1 MKKKIISTVLAAT
14 ITFGV
19 GHRVFSAP
27 LTDDQKQQM
36 EQSQDKYSDINSKI
50 RELEDKID
58 NLSAKIE
65 PLFFQVDKN
74 KEEISKTEESIS
86 NVKVQIEESKKKIE
100 KQQEVLGKR
109 IRATYKSGGQA
120 NYLTA
125 LLDSNGVSDF
135 LLKIQAVSK
144 VMGMDKQVI
153 DELTSEKVKLD
164 NQVKELE
171 DKTKKLNELNSE
183 TKSKIDEL
191 NKMKTE
197 QEGAIKDMKDEQEK
211 VVGEL
216 APLERQLME
225 PWTSKINS
233 NSSVN
238 DLNQAVTALRG
249 LRNQI
254 KTPEV
259 DKEAVEAIEKAKE
272 LIETKKSEEAAS
284 SAANRGGDV
293 NTTSNN
299 SGSSSSSSN
308 GSSQSSNGGNKVNS
322 NEGNKVTPPSQG
334 AASSVVSYA
343 YQFIGR
349 PYVFG
354 ATGPDSFDCSGFTS
368 YVYRHAVGREIT
380 RTTYSQ
386 INQGR
391 AVSRDQLQPGDLVFT
406 NGVGH
411 VGIYVGGGQMIHAA
425 RPGVGVIVGPIY
437 NFSSARRIL

>member
-14 ITFGV
+14 MTFGV
-19 GHRVFSAP
+19 GHSVFATP

-36 EQSQDKYSDINSKI
+36 EQSQDKYADINSKI

-58 NLSAKIE
+58 GLSAKIE
-65 PLFFQVDKN
+65 PLFFQVEKN

-86 NVKVQIEESKKKIE
+86 TVKVQIEESKKKIE
-100 KQQEVLGKR
+100 KQQEVLGQR

-125 LLDSNGVSDF
+125 LLDSNGIGDF
-135 LLKIQAVSK
+135 LSRVQAISK

-153 DELTSEKVKLD
+153 DELTSEKEKLD
-164 NQVKELE
+164 SQVKELE
-171 DKTKKLNELNSE
+171 DKTAELNKLNSE
-183 TKSKIDEL
+183 TQSKIDEL
-191 NKMKTE
+191 NKMKSE
-197 QEGAIKDMKDEQEK
+197 QEGAIKDMKAEQEK

-216 APLERQLME
+216 APLERQLIE

-259 DKEAVEAIEKAKE
+259 DAEAVQAIEKAKD
-272 LIETKKSEEAAS
+272 LIETKKAEEAVS
-284 SAANRGGDV
+284 SAPNRGGDV
-293 NTTSNN
+293 NSG
-299 SGSSSSSSN
+299 GSSSSNS
-308 GSSQSSNGGNKVNS
+308 GSTVA
-322 NEGNKVTPPSQG
+322 PPSEG
-334 AASSVVSYA
+334 AASAVVSYA

-368 YVYRHAVGREIT
+368 YVYRNAVGREIT
-380 RTTYSQ
+380 RTTYTQ

-391 AVSRDQLQPGDLVFT
+391 PVSRDQLQPGDLVFT

>member
-14 ITFGV
+14 MTFGV
-19 GHRVFSAP
+19 GHSVFATP

-36 EQSQDKYSDINSKI
+36 EQSQDKYADINSKI

-58 NLSAKIE
+58 GLSAKIE
-65 PLFFQVDKN
+65 PLFFQVEKN
-74 KEEISKTEESIS
+74 KEEIAKTEESIS
-86 NVKVQIEESKKKIE
+86 TVKGQIEESKKKIE
-100 KQQEVLGKR
+100 KQQEVLGQR

-120 NYLTA
+120 SYLTA
-125 LLDSNGVSDF
+125 LLDSNGIGDF
-135 LLKIQAVSK
+135 LSKVQAISK

-153 DELTSEKVKLD
+153 DELTSEKEKLD
-164 NQVKELE
+164 SQVKELE
-171 DKTKKLNELNSE
+171 DKTAELNKLNSE
-183 TKSKIDEL
+183 TQSKIDEL
-191 NKMKTE
+191 NKMKSE
-197 QEGAIKDMKDEQEK
+197 QEVAIKDMKSEQEK

-216 APLERQLME
+216 APLERQLIE

-259 DKEAVEAIEKAKE
+259 DAEAVQAIEKAKD
-272 LIETKKSEEAAS
+272 LIETKKAEEAVS
-284 SAANRGGDV
+284 SAPNRGGDV
-293 NTTSNN
+293 NSG
-299 SGSSSSSSN
+299 GSSSSTSN
-308 GSSQSSNGGNKVNS
+308 GSSSSNSGSTVA
-322 NEGNKVTPPSQG
+322 PPSEG
-334 AASSVVSYA
+334 AASAVVSYA

-368 YVYRHAVGREIT
+368 YVYRNAVGREIT

-391 AVSRDQLQPGDLVFT
+391 PVSRDQLQPGDLVFT

>member
-14 ITFGV
+14 MTFGV
-19 GHRVFSAP
+19 GHSVFATP

-36 EQSQDKYSDINSKI
+36 EQSQDKYADINSKI

-58 NLSAKIE
+58 GLSAKIE
-65 PLFFQVDKN
+65 PLFFQVEKN
-74 KEEISKTEESIS
+74 KEEIAKTEESIS
-86 NVKVQIEESKKKIE
+86 TVKGQIEESKKKIE
-100 KQQEVLGKR
+100 KQQEVLGQR

-120 NYLTA
+120 SYLTA
-125 LLDSNGVSDF
+125 LLDSNGIGDF
-135 LLKIQAVSK
+135 LSKVQAISK

-153 DELTSEKVKLD
+153 DELTSEKEKLD
-164 NQVKELE
+164 SQVKELE
-171 DKTKKLNELNSE
+171 DKTAELNKLNSE
-183 TKSKIDEL
+183 TQSKIDEL
-191 NKMKTE
+191 NKMKSE
-197 QEGAIKDMKDEQEK
+197 QEVAIKDMKSEQEK

-216 APLERQLME
+216 APLERQLIE

-233 NSSVN
+233 NSSIN

-259 DKEAVEAIEKAKE
+259 DAEAVQAIEKAKD
-272 LIETKKSEEAAS
+272 LIETKKAEEAVS
-284 SAANRGGDV
+284 SAPNRGGDV
-293 NTTSNN
+293 NTGGSSSN
-299 SGSSSSSSN
+299 SGSSSSS
-308 GSSQSSNGGNKVNS
+308 NGGSTVA
-322 NEGNKVTPPSQG
+322 PPSSG
-334 AASSVVSYA
+334 AASAVVSYA

-368 YVYRHAVGREIT
+368 YVYRNAVGREIT

-391 AVSRDQLQPGDLVFT
+391 PVSRDQLQPGDLVFT

>member
-14 ITFGV
+14 MTFGV
-19 GHRVFSAP
+19 GHSVFATP

-36 EQSQDKYSDINSKI
+36 EQSQDKYADINSKI

-58 NLSAKIE
+58 GLSAKIE
-65 PLFFQVDKN
+65 PLFFQVEKN

-86 NVKVQIEESKKKIE
+86 TVKVQIEESKKKIE
-100 KQQEVLGKR
+100 RQQEVLGQR

-125 LLDSNGVSDF
+125 LLDSNGIGDF
-135 LLKIQAVSK
+135 LSRVQAISK

-153 DELTSEKVKLD
+153 DELTSEKEKLD
-164 NQVKELE
+164 SQVKELE
-171 DKTKKLNELNSE
+171 DKTAELNKLNSE
-183 TKSKIDEL
+183 TQSKIDEL
-191 NKMKTE
+191 NKMKAE
-197 QEGAIKDMKDEQEK
+197 QEGAIKDMKAEQEK

-216 APLERQLME
+216 APLERQLIE

-259 DKEAVEAIEKAKE
+259 DAEAVQAIEKAKD
-272 LIETKKSEEAAS
+272 LIETKKAEEAVS
-284 SAANRGGDV
+284 SAPNRGGDV
-293 NTTSNN
+293 NSG
-299 SGSSSSSSN
+299 GSSSSTSN
-308 GSSQSSNGGNKVNS
+308 GSSSSNSGSTVA
-322 NEGNKVTPPSQG
+322 PPSEG
-334 AASSVVSYA
+334 AASAVVSYA

-368 YVYRHAVGREIT
+368 YVYRNAVGREIT
-380 RTTYSQ
+380 RTTYTQ

-391 AVSRDQLQPGDLVFT
+391 PVSRDQLQPGDLVFT

-411 VGIYVGGGQMIHAA
+411 VGIYVGGGNMIHAA

>member
-14 ITFGV
+14 MTFGV
-19 GHRVFSAP
+19 GHSVFATP

-36 EQSQDKYSDINSKI
+36 EQSQDKYADINSKI

-58 NLSAKIE
+58 GLSAKIE
-65 PLFFQVDKN
+65 PLFFQVEKN

-86 NVKVQIEESKKKIE
+86 TVKVQIEESKKKIE
-100 KQQEVLGKR
+100 KQQEVLGQR

-125 LLDSNGVSDF
+125 LLDSNGIGDF
-135 LLKIQAVSK
+135 LSRVQAISK

-153 DELTSEKVKLD
+153 DELTSEKEKLD
-164 NQVKELE
+164 SQVKELE
-171 DKTKKLNELNSE
+171 DKTAELNKLNSE
-183 TKSKIDEL
+183 TQSKIDEL
-191 NKMKTE
+191 NKMKAE
-197 QEGAIKDMKDEQEK
+197 QEGAIKDMKAEQEK

-216 APLERQLME
+216 APLERQLIE

-259 DKEAVEAIEKAKE
+259 DAEAVQAIEKAKD
-272 LIETKKSEEAAS
+272 LIETKKAEEAVS
-284 SAANRGGDV
+284 SAPNRGGDV
-293 NTTSNN
+293 NTG
-299 SGSSSSSSN
+299 GSSSSASN
-308 GSSQSSNGGNKVNS
+308 GSSSSNSGGSTVA
-322 NEGNKVTPPSQG
+322 PPSEG
-334 AASSVVSYA
+334 AASAVVSYA

-368 YVYRHAVGREIT
+368 YVYRNAVGREIT

-391 AVSRDQLQPGDLVFT
+391 PVSRDQLQPGDLVFT
-406 NGVGH
+406 NGVEH

-437 NFSSARRIL
+437 NYSSARRIL

>member
-14 ITFGV
+14 MTFGV
-19 GHRVFSAP
+19 GHSVFATP

-36 EQSQDKYSDINSKI
+36 EQSQDKYADINSKI

-58 NLSAKIE
+58 GLSAKIE
-65 PLFFQVDKN
+65 PLFFQVEKN
-74 KEEISKTEESIS
+74 KEEIAKTEESIS
-86 NVKVQIEESKKKIE
+86 TVKGQIEESKKKIE
-100 KQQEVLGKR
+100 KQQEVLGQR

-120 NYLTA
+120 SYLTA
-125 LLDSNGVSDF
+125 LLDSNGIGDF
-135 LLKIQAVSK
+135 LSKAQAISK

-153 DELTSEKVKLD
+153 DELTSEKEKLD
-164 NQVKELE
+164 SQVKELE
-171 DKTKKLNELNSE
+171 DKTAELNKLNSE
-183 TKSKIDEL
+183 TQSKIDEL
-191 NKMKTE
+191 NKMKSE
-197 QEGAIKDMKDEQEK
+197 QEVAIKDMKSEQEK

-216 APLERQLME
+216 APLERQLIE
-225 PWTSKINS
+225 TWTSKINS
-233 NSSVN
+233 NSSIN

-259 DKEAVEAIEKAKE
+259 DAEAVQAIEKAKD
-272 LIETKKSEEAAS
+272 LIETKKAEEAVS
-284 SAANRGGDV
+284 SAPNRGGDV
-293 NTTSNN
+293 NTGGSSSN
-299 SGSSSSSSN
+299 SGSSSSS
-308 GSSQSSNGGNKVNS
+308 NGGSTVA
-322 NEGNKVTPPSQG
+322 PPSSG
-334 AASSVVSYA
+334 AASAVVSYA

-368 YVYRHAVGREIT
+368 YVYRNAVGREIT

-391 AVSRDQLQPGDLVFT
+391 PVSRDQLQPGDLVFT

>member
-14 ITFGV
+14 MTFGV
-19 GHRVFSAP
+19 GHSVFATP

-36 EQSQDKYSDINSKI
+36 EHNQDKYADINSKI
-50 RELEDKID
+50 RKLEDKID
-58 NLSAKIE
+58 GLSAKIE
-65 PLFFQVDKN
+65 PLFFQVEKN

-86 NVKVQIEESKKKIE
+86 TVKVQIEESKKKIE
-100 KQQEVLGKR
+100 KQQEVLGQR

-125 LLDSNGVSDF
+125 LLDSNGIGDF
-135 LLKIQAVSK
+135 LSRVQAISK

-153 DELTSEKVKLD
+153 DELTSEKEKLD
-164 NQVKELE
+164 SEVKELQ
-171 DKTKKLNELNSE
+171 DKTTELNKLNSE
-183 TKSKIDEL
+183 TQSKIDEL
-191 NKMKTE
+191 NKMKAE
-197 QEGAIKDMKDEQEK
+197 QEGVIKDMKAEQEK

-233 NSSVN
+233 NSSLN

-259 DKEAVEAIEKAKE
+259 DAEAVQAIEKAKD
-272 LIETKKSEEAAS
+272 LIETKKAEEAVS
-284 SAANRGGDV
+284 SAPNRGGDV
-293 NTTSNN
+293 NTG
-299 SGSSSSSSN
+299 GSSSSASN
-308 GSSQSSNGGNKVNS
+308 GSSSSNSGSTVA
-322 NEGNKVTPPSQG
+322 PPSEG
-334 AASSVVSYA
+334 AASAVVSYA

-354 ATGPDSFDCSGFTS
+354 ATGPDTFDCSGFTS
-368 YVYRHAVGREIT
+368 YVYRNAVGREIT
-380 RTTYSQ
+380 RTTYTQ

-391 AVSRDQLQPGDLVFT
+391 PVSRDQLQPGDLVFT

>member
-14 ITFGV
+14 MTFGV
-19 GHRVFSAP
+19 GHSVFATP

-36 EQSQDKYSDINSKI
+36 EQSQDKYADINSKI

-58 NLSAKIE
+58 GLSAKIE
-65 PLFFQVDKN
+65 PLFFQVEKN

-86 NVKVQIEESKKKIE
+86 TVKVQIEESKKKIE
-100 KQQEVLGKR
+100 KQQEVLGQR

-125 LLDSNGVSDF
+125 LLDSNGIGDF
-135 LLKIQAVSK
+135 LSRVQAISK

-153 DELTSEKVKLD
+153 DELTSEKEKLD
-164 NQVKELE
+164 SQVKELE
-171 DKTKKLNELNSE
+171 DKTAELNKLNSE
-183 TKSKIDEL
+183 TQSKIDEL
-191 NKMKTE
+191 NKMKAE
-197 QEGAIKDMKDEQEK
+197 QEGVIKDMKAEQEK

-216 APLERQLME
+216 APLEKQLIE

-233 NSSVN
+233 NSSLN
-238 DLNQAVTALRG
+238 DLNQAMTALRG

-259 DKEAVEAIEKAKE
+259 DAEAVQAIEKAKD
-272 LIETKKSEEAAS
+272 LIETKKAEEAVS
-284 SAANRGGDV
+284 SAPNRGGDV
-293 NTTSNN
+293 NTG
-299 SGSSSSSSN
+299 GSSSSASN
-308 GSSQSSNGGNKVNS
+308 GSSSSNSGSTVA
-322 NEGNKVTPPSQG
+322 PPSEG
-334 AASSVVSYA
+334 AASAVVSYA

-354 ATGPDSFDCSGFTS
+354 ATGPDTFDCSGFTS
-368 YVYRHAVGREIT
+368 YVYRNAVGREIT
-380 RTTYSQ
+380 RTTYTQ

-391 AVSRDQLQPGDLVFT
+391 PVSRDQLQPGDLVFT
-406 NGVGH
+406 NGVEH

>member
-14 ITFGV
+14 MTFGV
-19 GHRVFSAP
+19 GHSVFATP

-36 EQSQDKYSDINSKI
+36 EQSQDKYADINSKI

-58 NLSAKIE
+58 GLSAKIE
-65 PLFFQVDKN
+65 PLFFQIEKN
-74 KEEISKTEESIS
+74 KEEIAKTEESIS
-86 NVKVQIEESKKKIE
+86 TVKVQIEESKKKIE
-100 KQQEVLGKR
+100 KQQEVLGQR

-125 LLDSNGVSDF
+125 LLDSNGIGDF
-135 LLKIQAVSK
+135 LSRVQAISK

-153 DELTSEKVKLD
+153 DELTSEKENLD
-164 NQVKELE
+164 SQVKELE
-171 DKTKKLNELNSE
+171 DKTAELNKLNSE
-183 TKSKIDEL
+183 TQSKIDEL
-191 NKMKTE
+191 NKMKAE
-197 QEGAIKDMKDEQEK
+197 QEGVIKDMKAEQEK

-233 NSSVN
+233 NSSIN

-259 DKEAVEAIEKAKE
+259 DAEAVQAIEKAKD
-272 LIETKKSEEAAS
+272 LIETKKAEEAVS
-284 SAANRGGDV
+284 SAPNRGGDV
-293 NTTSNN
+293 NTG
-299 SGSSSSSSN
+299 GSSSSASN
-308 GSSQSSNGGNKVNS
+308 GSSSNSGGSTVA
-322 NEGNKVTPPSQG
+322 PPSEG
-334 AASSVVSYA
+334 AASAVVSYA

-368 YVYRHAVGREIT
+368 YVYRNAVGREIT

-391 AVSRDQLQPGDLVFT
+391 PVSRDQLQPGDLVFT
-406 NGVGH
+406 NGVEH

-437 NFSSARRIL
+437 NYSSARRIL

>member
-14 ITFGV
+14 MTFGV
-19 GHRVFSAP
+19 GHSVFATP

-36 EQSQDKYSDINSKI
+36 EHNQDKYADINSKI

-58 NLSAKIE
+58 WLSSKIE
-65 PLFFQVDKN
+65 PLFFQVEKN

-86 NVKVQIEESKKKIE
+86 TVKVQIEESKKKIE
-100 KQQEVLGKR
+100 KQQEVLGQR

-125 LLDSNGVSDF
+125 LLDSNGIGDF
-135 LLKIQAVSK
+135 LSRVQAISK

-153 DELTSEKVKLD
+153 DELTSEKEKLD
-164 NQVKELE
+164 SEVKELQ
-171 DKTKKLNELNSE
+171 DKTTELNKLNSE
-183 TKSKIDEL
+183 TQSKIDEL
-191 NKMKTE
+191 NKMKAE
-197 QEGAIKDMKDEQEK
+197 QEGVIKDMKAEQEK

-233 NSSVN
+233 NSSLN

-259 DKEAVEAIEKAKE
+259 DAEAVQAIEKAKD
-272 LIETKKSEEAAS
+272 LIETKKAEEAVS
-284 SAANRGGDV
+284 SAPNRGGDV
-293 NTTSNN
+293 NTG
-299 SGSSSSSSN
+299 GSSSSASN
-308 GSSQSSNGGNKVNS
+308 GSSSSNSGSTVA
-322 NEGNKVTPPSQG
+322 PPSEG
-334 AASSVVSYA
+334 AASAVVSYA

-354 ATGPDSFDCSGFTS
+354 ATGPDTFDCSGFTS
-368 YVYRHAVGREIT
+368 YVYRNAVGREIT
-380 RTTYSQ
+380 RTTYTQ

-391 AVSRDQLQPGDLVFT
+391 PVSRDQLQPGDLVFT

>member
-14 ITFGV
+14 MTFGV
-19 GHRVFSAP
+19 GHSVFATP

-36 EQSQDKYSDINSKI
+36 EHNQDKYADINSKI

-58 NLSAKIE
+58 GLSAKIE
-65 PLFFQVDKN
+65 PLFFQVEKN

-86 NVKVQIEESKKKIE
+86 TVKVQIEESKKKIE
-100 KQQEVLGKR
+100 KQQEVLGQR

-125 LLDSNGVSDF
+125 LLDSNGIGDF
-135 LLKIQAVSK
+135 LSRVQAISK

-153 DELTSEKVKLD
+153 DELTSEKEKLD
-164 NQVKELE
+164 SEVKELQ
-171 DKTKKLNELNSE
+171 DKTTELNKLNSE
-183 TKSKIDEL
+183 TQSKIDEL
-191 NKMKTE
+191 NKMKAE
-197 QEGAIKDMKDEQEK
+197 QEGVIKDMKAEQEK

-233 NSSVN
+233 NSSLN

-259 DKEAVEAIEKAKE
+259 DSEAVQAIEKAKD
-272 LIETKKSEEAAS
+272 LIETKKAEEAVS
-284 SAANRGGDV
+284 SAPNRGGDV
-293 NTTSNN
+293 NSG
-299 SGSSSSSSN
+299 GSSSSTSN
-308 GSSQSSNGGNKVNS
+308 GSSSSNSGSTVA
-322 NEGNKVTPPSQG
+322 PPSEG
-334 AASSVVSYA
+334 AASAVVSYA

-368 YVYRHAVGREIT
+368 YVYRNAVGREIT
-380 RTTYSQ
+380 RTTYTQ

-391 AVSRDQLQPGDLVFT
+391 PVSRDQLQPGDLVFT
-406 NGVGH
+406 NGVEH

>member
-14 ITFGV
+14 MTFGV
-19 GHRVFSAP
+19 GHSVFATP

-36 EQSQDKYSDINSKI
+36 EQGQDKYADINSKI

-58 NLSAKIE
+58 GLSAEIE
-65 PLFFQVDKN
+65 PLFFQVEKN
-74 KEEISKTEESIS
+74 KEEIDKTEESIS
-86 NVKVQIEESKKKIE
+86 TVKGQIEESKKKIE
-100 KQQEVLGKR
+100 KQQEVLGQR

-125 LLDSNGVSDF
+125 LLDSNGIGDF
-135 LLKIQAVSK
+135 LSRVQAISK

-153 DELTSEKVKLD
+153 DELTSEKEKLD
-164 NQVKELE
+164 SQVKELE
-171 DKTKKLNELNSE
+171 DKTAELNKLNSE
-183 TKSKIDEL
+183 TQSKIDEL
-191 NKMKTE
+191 NKMKAE
-197 QEGAIKDMKDEQEK
+197 QEGVIKDMKAEQEK

-233 NSSVN
+233 NSSIN

-259 DKEAVEAIEKAKE
+259 DAEAVQAIEKAKD
-272 LIETKKSEEAAS
+272 LIETKKAEEAVS
-284 SAANRGGDV
+284 SAPNRGGDV
-293 NTTSNN
+293 NTG
-299 SGSSSSSSN
+299 GSSSSASN
-308 GSSQSSNGGNKVNS
+308 GSSSSNSGGSTVA
-322 NEGNKVTPPSQG
+322 PPSEG
-334 AASSVVSYA
+334 AASAVVSYA

-368 YVYRHAVGREIT
+368 YVYRNAVGREIT

-391 AVSRDQLQPGDLVFT
+391 PVSRDQLQPGDLVFT
-406 NGVGH
+406 NGVEH

-437 NFSSARRIL
+437 NYSSARRIL

>member
-14 ITFGV
+14 MTFGV
-19 GHRVFSAP
+19 GHSVFATP

-36 EQSQDKYSDINSKI
+36 EQSQDKYADINSKI

-58 NLSAKIE
+58 GLSAKIE
-65 PLFFQVDKN
+65 PLFFQVEKN

-86 NVKVQIEESKKKIE
+86 TVKVQIEESKKKIE
-100 KQQEVLGKR
+100 KQQEVLGQR

-125 LLDSNGVSDF
+125 LLDSNGIGDF
-135 LLKIQAVSK
+135 LSRVQAISK

-153 DELTSEKVKLD
+153 DELTSEKEKLD
-164 NQVKELE
+164 SQVKELE
-171 DKTKKLNELNSE
+171 DKTAELNKLNSE
-183 TKSKIDEL
+183 TQSKIDEL
-191 NKMKTE
+191 NKMK
-197 QEGAIKDMKDEQEK
+197 AEQEK

-216 APLERQLME
+216 APLERQLIE

-259 DKEAVEAIEKAKE
+259 DSEAVQAIEKAKD
-272 LIETKKSEEAAS
+272 LIETKKAEEAVS
-284 SAANRGGDV
+284 SAPNRGGDV
-293 NTTSNN
+293 NSG
-299 SGSSSSSSN
+299 GSSSSTSN
-308 GSSQSSNGGNKVNS
+308 GSSSSNSGSTVA
-322 NEGNKVTPPSQG
+322 PPSEG
-334 AASSVVSYA
+334 AASAVVSYA

-368 YVYRHAVGREIT
+368 YVYRNAVGREIT
-380 RTTYSQ
+380 RTTYTQ

-391 AVSRDQLQPGDLVFT
+391 PVSRDQLQPGDLVFT

>member
-14 ITFGV
+14 MTFGV
-19 GHRVFSAP
+19 GHSVFATP

-36 EQSQDKYSDINSKI
+36 EHNQDKYADINSKI

-58 NLSAKIE
+58 GLSAKIE
-65 PLFFQVDKN
+65 PLFFQVEKN

-86 NVKVQIEESKKKIE
+86 TVKVQIEESKKKIE
-100 KQQEVLGKR
+100 KQQEVLGQR

-125 LLDSNGVSDF
+125 LLDSNGIGDF
-135 LLKIQAVSK
+135 LSRVQAISK

-153 DELTSEKVKLD
+153 DELTSEKEKLD
-164 NQVKELE
+164 SEVKELE
-171 DKTKKLNELNSE
+171 DKTTELNKLNSE
-183 TKSKIDEL
+183 TQSKIDEL
-191 NKMKTE
+191 NKMKAE
-197 QEGAIKDMKDEQEK
+197 QEGVIKDMKAEQEK

-216 APLERQLME
+216 TPLEKQLIE

-233 NSSVN
+233 NSSLN
-238 DLNQAVTALRG
+238 DLNQAMTALRG

-259 DKEAVEAIEKAKE
+259 DAEAVQAIEKAKD
-272 LIETKKSEEAAS
+272 LIETKKAEEAVS
-284 SAANRGGDV
+284 SAPNRGGDV
-293 NTTSNN
+293 NTG
-299 SGSSSSSSN
+299 GSSSSASN
-308 GSSQSSNGGNKVNS
+308 GSSSSNSGSTVA
-322 NEGNKVTPPSQG
+322 PPSEG
-334 AASSVVSYA
+334 AASAVVSYA

-354 ATGPDSFDCSGFTS
+354 ATGPDTFDCSGFTS
-368 YVYRHAVGREIT
+368 YVYRNAVGREIT
-380 RTTYSQ
+380 RTTYTQ

-391 AVSRDQLQPGDLVFT
+391 PVSRDQLQPGDLVFT
-406 NGVGH
+406 NGLEH

>member
-14 ITFGV
+14 MTFGV
-19 GHRVFSAP
+19 GHSVFATP

-36 EQSQDKYSDINSKI
+36 EHNQDKYADINSKI

-58 NLSAKIE
+58 GLSAKIE
-65 PLFFQVDKN
+65 PLFFQVEKN

-86 NVKVQIEESKKKIE
+86 TVKVQIEESKKKIE
-100 KQQEVLGKR
+100 KQQEVLGQR

-125 LLDSNGVSDF
+125 LLDSNGIGDF
-135 LLKIQAVSK
+135 LSRVQAISK

-153 DELTSEKVKLD
+153 DELTSEKEKLD
-164 NQVKELE
+164 SEVKELQ
-171 DKTKKLNELNSE
+171 DKTTELNKLNSE
-183 TKSKIDEL
+183 TQSKIDEL
-191 NKMKTE
+191 NKMKAE
-197 QEGAIKDMKDEQEK
+197 QEGVIKDMKAEQEK

-233 NSSVN
+233 NGSLN

-259 DKEAVEAIEKAKE
+259 DAEAVQAIEKAKD
-272 LIETKKSEEAAS
+272 LIETKKAEEAVS
-284 SAANRGGDV
+284 SAPNRGGDV
-293 NTTSNN
+293 NTG
-299 SGSSSSSSN
+299 GSSSSASN
-308 GSSQSSNGGNKVNS
+308 GSSSSNSGSTVA
-322 NEGNKVTPPSQG
+322 PPSEG
-334 AASSVVSYA
+334 AASAVVSYA

-354 ATGPDSFDCSGFTS
+354 ATGPDTFDCSGFTS
-368 YVYRHAVGREIT
+368 YVYRNAVGREIT
-380 RTTYSQ
+380 RTTYTQ

-391 AVSRDQLQPGDLVFT
+391 PVSRDQLQPGDLVFT
-406 NGVGH
+406 NGVEH

>member
-14 ITFGV
+14 MTFGV
-19 GHRVFSAP
+19 GHSVFATP

-36 EQSQDKYSDINSKI
+36 EQSQDKYADINSKI

-58 NLSAKIE
+58 GLSAKIE
-65 PLFFQVDKN
+65 PLFFQVEKN

-86 NVKVQIEESKKKIE
+86 TVKVQIEESKKKIE
-100 KQQEVLGKR
+100 KQQEVLGQR

-125 LLDSNGVSDF
+125 LLDSNGIGDF
-135 LLKIQAVSK
+135 LSRVQAISK

-153 DELTSEKVKLD
+153 DELTSEKEKLD
-164 NQVKELE
+164 SQVKELE
-171 DKTKKLNELNSE
+171 DKTAELNKLNSE
-183 TKSKIDEL
+183 TQSKIDEL
-191 NKMKTE
+191 NKMKAE
-197 QEGAIKDMKDEQEK
+197 QEGVIKDMKAEQEK

-233 NSSVN
+233 NSSIN

-259 DKEAVEAIEKAKE
+259 DAEAVQAIEKAKD
-272 LIETKKSEEAAS
+272 LIETKKAEEAVS
-284 SAANRGGDV
+284 SAPNRGGDV
-293 NTTSNN
+293 NTG
-299 SGSSSSSSN
+299 GSSSSASNRSSSSN
-308 GSSQSSNGGNKVNS
+308 SGGSTVA
-322 NEGNKVTPPSQG
+322 PPSEG
-334 AASSVVSYA
+334 AASAVVSYA

-368 YVYRHAVGREIT
+368 YVYRNAVGREIT

-391 AVSRDQLQPGDLVFT
+391 PVSRDQLQPGDLVFT
-406 NGVGH
+406 NGVEH

-437 NFSSARRIL
+437 NYSSARRIL

>member
-14 ITFGV
+14 MTFGV
-19 GHRVFSAP
+19 GHSVFATP

-36 EQSQDKYSDINSKI
+36 EHNQDKYADINSKI

-58 NLSAKIE
+58 GLSAKIE
-65 PLFFQVDKN
+65 PLFFQVEKN

-86 NVKVQIEESKKKIE
+86 TVKVQIEESKKKIE
-100 KQQEVLGKR
+100 KQQEVLGQR

-125 LLDSNGVSDF
+125 LLDSNGIGDF
-135 LLKIQAVSK
+135 LSRVQAISK

-153 DELTSEKVKLD
+153 DELTSEKEKLD
-164 NQVKELE
+164 SEVKELE
-171 DKTKKLNELNSE
+171 DKTTELNKLNSE
-183 TKSKIDEL
+183 TQSKIDEL
-191 NKMKTE
+191 NKMKAE
-197 QEGAIKDMKDEQEK
+197 QEGVIKDMKAEQEK

-216 APLERQLME
+216 APLEKQLIE

-233 NSSVN
+233 NSSLN
-238 DLNQAVTALRG
+238 DLNQAMTALRG

-259 DKEAVEAIEKAKE
+259 DAEAVQAIEKAKD
-272 LIETKKSEEAAS
+272 LIETKKAEEAVS
-284 SAANRGGDV
+284 SAPNRGGDV
-293 NTTSNN
+293 NSG
-299 SGSSSSSSN
+299 GSSSSTSNGNSSSN
-308 GSSQSSNGGNKVNS
+308 SGSTVA
-322 NEGNKVTPPSQG
+322 PPSEG
-334 AASSVVSYA
+334 AASAVVSYA

-354 ATGPDSFDCSGFTS
+354 ATGPDTFDCSGFTS
-368 YVYRHAVGREIT
+368 YVYRNAVGREIT

-386 INQGR
+386 IGQGR
-391 AVSRDQLQPGDLVFT
+391 PVSRDQLQPGDLVFT

>member
-14 ITFGV
+14 MTFGV
-19 GHRVFSAP
+19 GHSVFATP

-36 EQSQDKYSDINSKI
+36 EQSQDKYADINSKI

-58 NLSAKIE
+58 GLSAKIE
-65 PLFFQVDKN
+65 PLFFQVEKN

-86 NVKVQIEESKKKIE
+86 TVKVQIEESKKKIE
-100 KQQEVLGKR
+100 KQQEVLGQR

-125 LLDSNGVSDF
+125 LLDSNGIGDF
-135 LLKIQAVSK
+135 LSRVQAISK

-153 DELTSEKVKLD
+153 DELTSEKEKLD
-164 NQVKELE
+164 SQVKELE
-171 DKTKKLNELNSE
+171 DKTAELNKLNSE
-183 TKSKIDEL
+183 TQSKIDEL
-191 NKMKTE
+191 NKMKAE
-197 QEGAIKDMKDEQEK
+197 QEGAIKDMKAEQEK

-216 APLERQLME
+216 APLERQLIE

-259 DKEAVEAIEKAKE
+259 DAEAVQAIEKAKD
-272 LIETKKSEEAAS
+272 LIETKKAEEAVS
-284 SAANRGGDV
+284 SAPNRGGDV
-293 NTTSNN
+293 NSG
-299 SGSSSSSSN
+299 GSSSSTSN
-308 GSSQSSNGGNKVNS
+308 GSSSSNSGSTVA
-322 NEGNKVTPPSQG
+322 PPSEG
-334 AASSVVSYA
+334 AASAVVSY

-368 YVYRHAVGREIT
+368 YVYRNAVGREIT
-380 RTTYSQ
+380 RTTYTQ

-391 AVSRDQLQPGDLVFT
+391 PVSRDQLQPGDLVFT

>member
-14 ITFGV
+14 MTFGV
-19 GHRVFSAP
+19 GHSVFATP

-36 EQSQDKYSDINSKI
+36 EHNQDKYADINSKI

-58 NLSAKIE
+58 GLSAKIE
-65 PLFFQVDKN
+65 PLFFQVEKN

-86 NVKVQIEESKKKIE
+86 TVKVQIEESKKKIE
-100 KQQEVLGKR
+100 KQQEVLGQR

-125 LLDSNGVSDF
+125 LLDSNGIGDF
-135 LLKIQAVSK
+135 LSRVQAISK

-153 DELTSEKVKLD
+153 DELTSEKEKLD
-164 NQVKELE
+164 SEVKELQ
-171 DKTKKLNELNSE
+171 DKTTELNKLNSE
-183 TKSKIDEL
+183 TQSKIDEL
-191 NKMKTE
+191 NKMKAE
-197 QEGAIKDMKDEQEK
+197 QEGVIKDMKAEQEK

-233 NSSVN
+233 NSSLN

-259 DKEAVEAIEKAKE
+259 DAEAVQAIEKAKD
-272 LIETKKSEEAAS
+272 LIETKKAEESVS
-284 SAANRGGDV
+284 SAPNRGGDV
-293 NTTSNN
+293 NTG
-299 SGSSSSSSN
+299 GSSSSASN
-308 GSSQSSNGGNKVNS
+308 GSSSSNSGSTVA
-322 NEGNKVTPPSQG
+322 PPSEG
-334 AASSVVSYA
+334 AASAVVSYA

-354 ATGPDSFDCSGFTS
+354 ATGPDTFDCSGFTS
-368 YVYRHAVGREIT
+368 YVYRNAVGREIT
-380 RTTYSQ
+380 RTTYTQ

-391 AVSRDQLQPGDLVFT
+391 PVSRDQLQPGDLVFT

>member
-14 ITFGV
+14 MTFGV
-19 GHRVFSAP
+19 GHSVFATP

-36 EQSQDKYSDINSKI
+36 EHNQDKYADINSKI

-58 NLSAKIE
+58 GLSAKIE
-65 PLFFQVDKN
+65 PLFFQVEKN

-86 NVKVQIEESKKKIE
+86 TVKVQIEESKKKIE
-100 KQQEVLGKR
+100 KQQEVLGQR

-125 LLDSNGVSDF
+125 LLDSNGIGDF
-135 LLKIQAVSK
+135 LSRVQAISK

-153 DELTSEKVKLD
+153 DELTSEKEKLD
-164 NQVKELE
+164 SEVKELQ
-171 DKTKKLNELNSE
+171 DKTTELNKLNSE
-183 TKSKIDEL
+183 TQSKIDEL
-191 NKMKTE
+191 NKMKAE
-197 QEGAIKDMKDEQEK
+197 QEGVIKDMKAEQEK

-216 APLERQLME
+216 APLEKQLIE

-259 DKEAVEAIEKAKE
+259 DAEAVQAIEKAKD
-272 LIETKKSEEAAS
+272 LIETKKAEEAVS
-284 SAANRGGDV
+284 SAPNRGGDV
-293 NTTSNN
+293 NTG
-299 SGSSSSSSN
+299 GSSSSASN
-308 GSSQSSNGGNKVNS
+308 GSSSSNSGSTVA
-322 NEGNKVTPPSQG
+322 PPSEG
-334 AASSVVSYA
+334 AASAVVSYA

-354 ATGPDSFDCSGFTS
+354 ATGPDTFDCSGFTS
-368 YVYRHAVGREIT
+368 YVYRNAVGREIT
-380 RTTYSQ
+380 RTTYTQ

-391 AVSRDQLQPGDLVFT
+391 PVSRDQLQPGDLVFT

>member
-14 ITFGV
+14 MTFGV
-19 GHRVFSAP
+19 GHSVFATP

-36 EQSQDKYSDINSKI
+36 EHNQDKYADINSKI

-58 NLSAKIE
+58 GLSAKIE
-65 PLFFQVDKN
+65 PLFFQVEKN

-86 NVKVQIEESKKKIE
+86 TVKVQIEESKKKIE
-100 KQQEVLGKR
+100 KQQEVLGQR

-125 LLDSNGVSDF
+125 LLDSNGIGDF
-135 LLKIQAVSK
+135 LSRVQAISK

-153 DELTSEKVKLD
+153 DELTSEKEKLD
-164 NQVKELE
+164 SEVKELQ
-171 DKTKKLNELNSE
+171 DKTTELNKLNSE
-183 TKSKIDEL
+183 TQSKIDEL
-191 NKMKTE
+191 NKMKAE
-197 QEGAIKDMKDEQEK
+197 QEGVIKDMKAEQEK

-216 APLERQLME
+216 APLEKQLIE

-233 NSSVN
+233 NSSLN
-238 DLNQAVTALRG
+238 DLNQAMTALRG

-259 DKEAVEAIEKAKE
+259 DAEAVQAIEKAKD
-272 LIETKKSEEAAS
+272 LIETKKAEEAVS
-284 SAANRGGDV
+284 SAPNRGGDV
-293 NTTSNN
+293 NSG
-299 SGSSSSSSN
+299 GSSSSTSNGNSSSN
-308 GSSQSSNGGNKVNS
+308 SGSTVA
-322 NEGNKVTPPSQG
+322 PPSEG
-334 AASSVVSYA
+334 AASAVVSYA

-354 ATGPDSFDCSGFTS
+354 ATGPDTFDCSGFTS
-368 YVYRHAVGREIT
+368 YVYRNAVGREIT

-386 INQGR
+386 IGQGR
-391 AVSRDQLQPGDLVFT
+391 PVSRDQLQPGDLVFT

>member
-14 ITFGV
+14 MTFGV
-19 GHRVFSAP
+19 GHSVLATP

-36 EQSQDKYSDINSKI
+36 EQSQDKYADINSKI

-58 NLSAKIE
+58 GLSAKIE
-65 PLFFQVDKN
+65 PLFFQVEKN

-86 NVKVQIEESKKKIE
+86 TVKVQIEESKKKIE
-100 KQQEVLGKR
+100 KQQEVLGQR

-125 LLDSNGVSDF
+125 LLDSNGIGDF
-135 LLKIQAVSK
+135 LSRVQAISK

-153 DELTSEKVKLD
+153 DELTSEKEKLD
-164 NQVKELE
+164 SQVKELE
-171 DKTKKLNELNSE
+171 DKTAELNKLNSE
-183 TKSKIDEL
+183 TESKIDEL
-191 NKMKTE
+191 NKMKAE
-197 QEGAIKDMKDEQEK
+197 QEGVIKDMKAEQEK

-216 APLERQLME
+216 APLERQLIE

-233 NSSVN
+233 NSSIN

-254 KTPEV
+254 KTTEV
-259 DKEAVEAIEKAKE
+259 DAEAVQAIEKAKD
-272 LIETKKSEEAAS
+272 LIETKKAEEAVS
-284 SAANRGGDV
+284 SAPNRGGDV
-293 NTTSNN
+293 NTG
-299 SGSSSSSSN
+299 GSSSSASN
-308 GSSQSSNGGNKVNS
+308 GSSSSNSGSTVA
-322 NEGNKVTPPSQG
+322 PPSEG
-334 AASSVVSYA
+334 AASAVVSYA

-368 YVYRHAVGREIT
+368 YVYRNAVGREIT

-391 AVSRDQLQPGDLVFT
+391 PVSRDQLQPGDLIFT
-406 NGVGH
+406 NGVEH

-437 NFSSARRIL
+437 HFSSARRIL

>member
-14 ITFGV
+14 MTFGV
-19 GHRVFSAP
+19 GHSVFATP

-36 EQSQDKYSDINSKI
+36 EHNQDKYADINSKI

-58 NLSAKIE
+58 GLSAKIE
-65 PLFFQVDKN
+65 PLFFQVEKN

-86 NVKVQIEESKKKIE
+86 TVKVQIEESKKKIE
-100 KQQEVLGKR
+100 KQQEVLGQR

-125 LLDSNGVSDF
+125 LLDSNGIGDF
-135 LLKIQAVSK
+135 LSRVQAINK

-153 DELTSEKVKLD
+153 DELTSEKEKLD
-164 NQVKELE
+164 SEVKELQ
-171 DKTKKLNELNSE
+171 DKTTELNKLNSE
-183 TKSKIDEL
+183 TQSKIDEL
-191 NKMKTE
+191 NKMKAE
-197 QEGAIKDMKDEQEK
+197 QEGVIKDMKAEQEK

-233 NSSVN
+233 NSSLN

-259 DKEAVEAIEKAKE
+259 DAEAVQAIEKAKD
-272 LIETKKSEEAAS
+272 LIETKKAEEAVS
-284 SAANRGGDV
+284 SAPNRGGDV
-293 NTTSNN
+293 NTG
-299 SGSSSSSSN
+299 GSSSSASN
-308 GSSQSSNGGNKVNS
+308 GSSSSNSGSTVA
-322 NEGNKVTPPSQG
+322 PPSEG
-334 AASSVVSYA
+334 AASAVVSYA

-354 ATGPDSFDCSGFTS
+354 ATGPDTFDCSGFTS
-368 YVYRHAVGREIT
+368 YVYRNAVGREIT
-380 RTTYSQ
+380 RTTYTQ

-391 AVSRDQLQPGDLVFT
+391 PVSRDQLQPGDLVFT
-406 NGVGH
+406 NGVEH

>member
-14 ITFGV
+14 MTFGV
-19 GHRVFSAP
+19 GHSVFATP

-36 EQSQDKYSDINSKI
+36 EQSQDKYADINSKI

-58 NLSAKIE
+58 GLSAKIE
-65 PLFFQVDKN
+65 PLFFQVEKN
-74 KEEISKTEESIS
+74 KEEIAKTEESIS
-86 NVKVQIEESKKKIE
+86 TVKGQIEESKKKIE
-100 KQQEVLGKR
+100 KQQEVLGQR

-125 LLDSNGVSDF
+125 LLDSNGIGDF
-135 LLKIQAVSK
+135 LSRVQAISK

-153 DELTSEKVKLD
+153 DELTSEKDKLD
-164 NQVKELE
+164 SQVKELE
-171 DKTKKLNELNSE
+171 DKTNELNKLNSE
-183 TKSKIDEL
+183 TQTKIDEL
-191 NKMKTE
+191 NKMKSE
-197 QEGAIKDMKDEQEK
+197 QEVAIKDMKSEQEK

-216 APLERQLME
+216 APLERQLIE
-225 PWTSKINS
+225 PWTSKINA
-233 NSSVN
+233 NSSIN

-259 DKEAVEAIEKAKE
+259 DTEAVQAIEKAKD
-272 LIETKKSEEAAS
+272 LIETKKAAEAVS
-284 SAANRGGDV
+284 SAPNRGGDV
-293 NTTSNN
+293 NNGSSSSN
-299 SGSSSSSSN
+299 SGSSSS
-308 GSSQSSNGGNKVNS
+308 NGGSTVA
-322 NEGNKVTPPSQG
+322 PPSSG
-334 AASSVVSYA
+334 AASAVVSYA

-368 YVYRHAVGREIT
+368 YVYRNAVGREIT

-391 AVSRDQLQPGDLVFT
+391 PVSRDQLQPGDLVFT

-437 NFSSARRIL
+437 NYSSARRIL

>member
-14 ITFGV
+14 MTFGV
-19 GHRVFSAP
+19 GHSVFATP

-36 EQSQDKYSDINSKI
+36 EQGQDKYADINSKI

-58 NLSAKIE
+58 GLSAKIE
-65 PLFFQVDKN
+65 PLFFQVEKN
-74 KEEISKTEESIS
+74 KEEIAKTEESIS
-86 NVKVQIEESKKKIE
+86 TVKGQIEESKKKIE
-100 KQQEVLGKR
+100 KQQEVLGQR

-120 NYLTA
+120 GYLTA
-125 LLDSNGVSDF
+125 LLDSNGIGD
-135 LLKIQAVSK
+135 LLSRVQAISK

-153 DELTSEKVKLD
+153 DELTSEKEKLD
-164 NQVKELE
+164 SQVKELE
-171 DKTKKLNELNSE
+171 DKTAELNKLNSE
-183 TKSKIDEL
+183 TQSKIDEL
-191 NKMKTE
+191 NKMKAE
-197 QEGAIKDMKDEQEK
+197 QEGVIKDMKAEQEK

-216 APLERQLME
+216 APLERQLIE
-225 PWTSKINS
+225 QWTSKINS
-233 NSSVN
+233 NSSIN
-238 DLNQAVTALRG
+238 DLNQAMTALRG

-259 DKEAVEAIEKAKE
+259 DAEAVQAIEKAKD
-272 LIETKKSEEAAS
+272 LIETKKAEEAVS
-284 SAANRGGDV
+284 SAPNRGGDV
-293 NTTSNN
+293 NTG
-299 SGSSSSSSN
+299 GSSSSASN
-308 GSSQSSNGGNKVNS
+308 GSSSSNSGGSTVA
-322 NEGNKVTPPSQG
+322 PPSEG
-334 AASSVVSYA
+334 AASAVVSYA

-368 YVYRHAVGREIT
+368 YVYRNAVGREIT

-391 AVSRDQLQPGDLVFT
+391 PVSRDQLQPGDLVFT

-437 NFSSARRIL
+437 NYSSARRIL

>member
-14 ITFGV
+14 MTFGV
-19 GHRVFSAP
+19 GHSVFATP

-36 EQSQDKYSDINSKI
+36 EHNQDKYADINSKI

-58 NLSAKIE
+58 GLSAKIE
-65 PLFFQVDKN
+65 PLFFQVEKN

-86 NVKVQIEESKKKIE
+86 TVKVQIEESKKKIE
-100 KQQEVLGKR
+100 KQQEVLGQR

-125 LLDSNGVSDF
+125 LLDSNGIGDF
-135 LLKIQAVSK
+135 LSRVQAISK

-153 DELTSEKVKLD
+153 DELTSEKEKLD
-164 NQVKELE
+164 SEVKELQ
-171 DKTKKLNELNSE
+171 DKTTELNKLNSE
-183 TKSKIDEL
+183 TQSKIDEL
-191 NKMKTE
+191 NKMKAE
-197 QEGAIKDMKDEQEK
+197 QEGVIKDMKAEQEK

-233 NSSVN
+233 NSSLN

-259 DKEAVEAIEKAKE
+259 DAEAVQAIEKAKD
-272 LIETKKSEEAAS
+272 LIETKKAEESVS
-284 SAANRGGDV
+284 SAPNRGGDV
-293 NTTSNN
+293 NTG
-299 SGSSSSSSN
+299 GSSSSASN
-308 GSSQSSNGGNKVNS
+308 GSSSSNSGSTVA
-322 NEGNKVTPPSQG
+322 PPSEG
-334 AASSVVSYA
+334 AASAVVSYA

-354 ATGPDSFDCSGFTS
+354 ATGPDTFDCSGFTS
-368 YVYRHAVGREIT
+368 YVYRNAVGREIT
-380 RTTYSQ
+380 RTTYTQ

-391 AVSRDQLQPGDLVFT
+391 PVSRDQLQPGDLVFT
-406 NGVGH
+406 NGVEH

>member
-14 ITFGV
+14 MTFGV
-19 GHRVFSAP
+19 GHSVFATP

-36 EQSQDKYSDINSKI
+36 EQSQDKYADINSKI

-58 NLSAKIE
+58 GLSAKIE
-65 PLFFQVDKN
+65 PLFFQVEKN
-74 KEEISKTEESIS
+74 KEEIAKTEESIS
-86 NVKVQIEESKKKIE
+86 TVKGQIEESKKKIE
-100 KQQEVLGKR
+100 KQQEVLGQR

-120 NYLTA
+120 SYLTA
-125 LLDSNGVSDF
+125 LLDSNGIGDF
-135 LLKIQAVSK
+135 LSKAQAISK

-153 DELTSEKVKLD
+153 DELTSEKEKLD
-164 NQVKELE
+164 SQVKELE
-171 DKTKKLNELNSE
+171 DKTAELNKLNSE
-183 TKSKIDEL
+183 TQSKIDEL
-191 NKMKTE
+191 NKMKSE
-197 QEGAIKDMKDEQEK
+197 QEVAIKDMKSEQEK

-216 APLERQLME
+216 APLERQLIE

-233 NSSVN
+233 NSSIN

-259 DKEAVEAIEKAKE
+259 DAEAVQAIEKAKD
-272 LIETKKSEEAAS
+272 LIETKKAEEAVS
-284 SAANRGGDV
+284 SAPNRGGNV
-293 NTTSNN
+293 NTGGSSSN
-299 SGSSSSSSN
+299 SGSSSSS
-308 GSSQSSNGGNKVNS
+308 NGGSTVA
-322 NEGNKVTPPSQG
+322 PPSSG
-334 AASSVVSYA
+334 AASAVVSYA

-368 YVYRHAVGREIT
+368 YVYRNAVGREIT

-391 AVSRDQLQPGDLVFT
+391 PVSRDQLQPGDLVFT

>member
-14 ITFGV
+14 MTFGV
-19 GHRVFSAP
+19 GHSVFATP

-36 EQSQDKYSDINSKI
+36 EHNQDKYADINSKI

-58 NLSAKIE
+58 GLSAKIE
-65 PLFFQVDKN
+65 PLFFQVEKN

-86 NVKVQIEESKKKIE
+86 TVKVQIEESKKKIE
-100 KQQEVLGKR
+100 KQQEVLGQR

-125 LLDSNGVSDF
+125 LLDSNGIGDF
-135 LLKIQAVSK
+135 LSRVQAISK

-153 DELTSEKVKLD
+153 DELTSEKEKLD
-164 NQVKELE
+164 SEVKELQ
-171 DKTKKLNELNSE
+171 DKTTELNKLNSE
-183 TKSKIDEL
+183 TQSKIDEL
-191 NKMKTE
+191 NKMKAE
-197 QEGAIKDMKDEQEK
+197 QEGVIKDMKAEQEK

-233 NSSVN
+233 NSSLN

-259 DKEAVEAIEKAKE
+259 DAEAVQAIEKAKD
-272 LIETKKSEEAAS
+272 LIETKKAEEAVS
-284 SAANRGGDV
+284 SAPNRGGDV
-293 NTTSNN
+293 NTG
-299 SGSSSSSSN
+299 GSSSSASN
-308 GSSQSSNGGNKVNS
+308 GSSSSNSGSTVA
-322 NEGNKVTPPSQG
+322 PPSEG
-334 AASSVVSYA
+334 AASAVVSYA

-354 ATGPDSFDCSGFTS
+354 ATGPDTFDCSGFTS
-368 YVYRHAVGREIT
+368 YVYRNAVGREIT
-380 RTTYSQ
+380 RTTYTQ

-391 AVSRDQLQPGDLVFT
+391 PVSRDQLQPGDLVFT

>member
-14 ITFGV
+14 MTFGV
-19 GHRVFSAP
+19 GHSVFATP

-36 EQSQDKYSDINSKI
+36 EQSQDKYADINSKI

-58 NLSAKIE
+58 GLSAKIE
-65 PLFFQVDKN
+65 PLFFQVEKN
-74 KEEISKTEESIS
+74 KEEIAKTEESIS
-86 NVKVQIEESKKKIE
+86 TVKGQIEESKKKIE
-100 KQQEVLGKR
+100 KQQEVLGQR

-120 NYLTA
+120 SYLTA
-125 LLDSNGVSDF
+125 LLDSNGIGDF
-135 LLKIQAVSK
+135 LSKVQAISK

-153 DELTSEKVKLD
+153 DELTSEKEKLD
-164 NQVKELE
+164 SQVKELE
-171 DKTKKLNELNSE
+171 DKTAELNKLNSE
-183 TKSKIDEL
+183 TQSKIDEL
-191 NKMKTE
+191 NKMKSE
-197 QEGAIKDMKDEQEK
+197 QEVAIKDMKSEQEK

-216 APLERQLME
+216 APLERQLIE

-233 NSSVN
+233 NSSIN

-259 DKEAVEAIEKAKE
+259 DAEAVQAIEKAKD
-272 LIETKKSEEAAS
+272 LIETKKAQEAVS
-284 SAANRGGDV
+284 SSPNRGGDV
-293 NTTSNN
+293 NTSGSSSN
-299 SGSSSSSSN
+299 SGSSSSS
-308 GSSQSSNGGNKVNS
+308 NGGSTVA
-322 NEGNKVTPPSQG
+322 PPSSG
-334 AASSVVSYA
+334 AASAVVSYA

-368 YVYRHAVGREIT
+368 YVYRNAVGREIT

-391 AVSRDQLQPGDLVFT
+391 PVSRDQLQPGDLVFT

>member
-14 ITFGV
+14 MTFGV
-19 GHRVFSAP
+19 GHSVFATP

-36 EQSQDKYSDINSKI
+36 EQSQDKYADINSKI

-58 NLSAKIE
+58 GLSAKIE
-65 PLFFQVDKN
+65 PLFFQVEKN

-86 NVKVQIEESKKKIE
+86 TVKVQIEESKKKIE
-100 KQQEVLGKR
+100 KQQEVLGQR

-125 LLDSNGVSDF
+125 LLDSNGIGDF
-135 LLKIQAVSK
+135 LSRVQAISK

-153 DELTSEKVKLD
+153 DELTSEKEKLD
-164 NQVKELE
+164 SQVKELE
-171 DKTKKLNELNSE
+171 DKTAELNKLNSE
-183 TKSKIDEL
+183 TQSKIDEL
-191 NKMKTE
+191 NKMKAE
-197 QEGAIKDMKDEQEK
+197 QEGVIKDMKAEQEK

-216 APLERQLME
+216 APLERQLIE

-259 DKEAVEAIEKAKE
+259 DAEAVQAIEKAKD
-272 LIETKKSEEAAS
+272 LIETKKAEEAVS
-284 SAANRGGDV
+284 SAPNRGGDV
-293 NTTSNN
+293 NTG
-299 SGSSSSSSN
+299 GSSSSASN
-308 GSSQSSNGGNKVNS
+308 GSSSSNSGGSTVA
-322 NEGNKVTPPSQG
+322 PPSEG
-334 AASSVVSYA
+334 AASAVVSYA

-368 YVYRHAVGREIT
+368 YVYRNAVGREIT

-391 AVSRDQLQPGDLVFT
+391 PVSRDQLQPGDLVFT

-437 NFSSARRIL
+437 NYSSARRIL

>member
-14 ITFGV
+14 MTFGV
-19 GHRVFSAP
+19 GHSVFATP

-36 EQSQDKYSDINSKI
+36 EQSQDKYADINSKI

-58 NLSAKIE
+58 GLSAKIE
-65 PLFFQVDKN
+65 PLFFQVEKN

-86 NVKVQIEESKKKIE
+86 TVKVQIEESKKKIE
-100 KQQEVLGKR
+100 KQQEVLGQR

-125 LLDSNGVSDF
+125 LLDSNGIGDF
-135 LLKIQAVSK
+135 LSRVQAISK

-153 DELTSEKVKLD
+153 DELTSEKEKLD
-164 NQVKELE
+164 SQVKELE
-171 DKTKKLNELNSE
+171 DKTAELNKLNSE
-183 TKSKIDEL
+183 TQSKIDEL
-191 NKMKTE
+191 NKMKAE
-197 QEGAIKDMKDEQEK
+197 QEGVIKDMKAEQEK

-216 APLERQLME
+216 APLERQLIE

-233 NSSVN
+233 NSSIN

-259 DKEAVEAIEKAKE
+259 DAEAVQAIEKAKD
-272 LIETKKSEEAAS
+272 LIETKKAEEAVS
-284 SAANRGGDV
+284 SAPNRGGDV
-293 NTTSNN
+293 NTG
-299 SGSSSSSSN
+299 GSSSSASN
-308 GSSQSSNGGNKVNS
+308 GSSSSNSGGSTVA
-322 NEGNKVTPPSQG
+322 PPSEG
-334 AASSVVSYA
+334 AASAVVSYA

-368 YVYRHAVGREIT
+368 YVYRNAVGREIT

-391 AVSRDQLQPGDLVFT
+391 PVSRDQLQPGDLVFT

-437 NFSSARRIL
+437 NYSSARRIL

>member
-14 ITFGV
+14 MTFGV
-19 GHRVFSAP
+19 GHSVFATP

-36 EQSQDKYSDINSKI
+36 EQSQDKYADINSKI

-58 NLSAKIE
+58 GLSAKIE
-65 PLFFQVDKN
+65 PLFFQVEKN
-74 KEEISKTEESIS
+74 KEEIAKTEESIS
-86 NVKVQIEESKKKIE
+86 TVKVQIEESKKKIE
-100 KQQEVLGKR
+100 KQQEVLGQR

-125 LLDSNGVSDF
+125 LLDSNGIGDF
-135 LLKIQAVSK
+135 LSRVQAISK

-153 DELTSEKVKLD
+153 DELTSEKEKLD
-164 NQVKELE
+164 SQVKELE
-171 DKTKKLNELNSE
+171 DKTAELNKLNSE
-183 TKSKIDEL
+183 TESKIDEL
-191 NKMKTE
+191 NKMKAE
-197 QEGAIKDMKDEQEK
+197 QEGVIKDMKAEQEK

-216 APLERQLME
+216 APLERQLIE

-233 NSSVN
+233 NSSIN

-254 KTPEV
+254 KTTEV
-259 DKEAVEAIEKAKE
+259 DAEAVQAIEKAKD
-272 LIETKKSEEAAS
+272 LIETKKAEEAVS
-284 SAANRGGDV
+284 SAPNRGGDV
-293 NTTSNN
+293 NTG
-299 SGSSSSSSN
+299 GSSSSASN
-308 GSSQSSNGGNKVNS
+308 GSSSSNSGSTVA
-322 NEGNKVTPPSQG
+322 PPSEG
-334 AASSVVSYA
+334 AASAVVSYA

-368 YVYRHAVGREIT
+368 YVYRNAVGREIT

-391 AVSRDQLQPGDLVFT
+391 PVSRDQLQPGDLIFT
-406 NGVGH
+406 NGVEH

-437 NFSSARRIL
+437 HFSSARRIL

>member
-14 ITFGV
+14 MTFGV
-19 GHRVFSAP
+19 GHSVFATP

-36 EQSQDKYSDINSKI
+36 EHNQDKYADINSKI

-58 NLSAKIE
+58 GLSAKIE
-65 PLFFQVDKN
+65 PLFFQVEKN

-86 NVKVQIEESKKKIE
+86 TVKVQIEESKKKIE
-100 KQQEVLGKR
+100 KQQEVLGQR

-125 LLDSNGVSDF
+125 LLDSNGIGDF
-135 LLKIQAVSK
+135 LSRVQAISK

-153 DELTSEKVKLD
+153 DELTSEKEKLD
-164 NQVKELE
+164 SEVKELQ
-171 DKTKKLNELNSE
+171 DKTTELNKLNSE
-183 TKSKIDEL
+183 TQSKIDEL
-191 NKMKTE
+191 NKMKAE
-197 QEGAIKDMKDEQEK
+197 QEGVIKDMKAEQEK

-233 NSSVN
+233 NSSLN

-259 DKEAVEAIEKAKE
+259 DAEAVQAIEKAKD
-272 LIETKKSEEAAS
+272 LIETKKVEEAVS
-284 SAANRGGDV
+284 SAPNRGGDV
-293 NTTSNN
+293 NTG
-299 SGSSSSSSN
+299 GSSSSASN
-308 GSSQSSNGGNKVNS
+308 GSSSSNSGSTVA
-322 NEGNKVTPPSQG
+322 PPSEG
-334 AASSVVSYA
+334 AASAVVSYA

-354 ATGPDSFDCSGFTS
+354 ATGPDTFDCSGFTS
-368 YVYRHAVGREIT
+368 YVYRNAVGREIT
-380 RTTYSQ
+380 RTTYTQ

-391 AVSRDQLQPGDLVFT
+391 PVSRDQLQPGDLVFT

>member
-14 ITFGV
+14 MTFGV
-19 GHRVFSAP
+19 GHSVFATP

-36 EQSQDKYSDINSKI
+36 EHNQDKYADINSKI

-58 NLSAKIE
+58 GLSAKIE
-65 PLFFQVDKN
+65 PLFFQVEKN

-86 NVKVQIEESKKKIE
+86 TVKVQIEESKKKIE
-100 KQQEVLGKR
+100 KQQEVLGQR

-125 LLDSNGVSDF
+125 LLDSNGIGDF
-135 LLKIQAVSK
+135 LSRVQAISK

-153 DELTSEKVKLD
+153 DELTSEKEKLD
-164 NQVKELE
+164 SEVKELE
-171 DKTKKLNELNSE
+171 DKTTELNKLNSE
-183 TKSKIDEL
+183 TQSKIDEL
-191 NKMKTE
+191 NKMKAE
-197 QEGAIKDMKDEQEK
+197 QEGVIKDMKAEQEK

-216 APLERQLME
+216 APLEKQLIE

-233 NSSVN
+233 NSSLN
-238 DLNQAVTALRG
+238 DLNQAMTALRG

-259 DKEAVEAIEKAKE
+259 DAEAVQAIEKAKD
-272 LIETKKSEEAAS
+272 LIETKKAEEAVS
-284 SAANRGGDV
+284 SAPNRGGDV
-293 NTTSNN
+293 NTG
-299 SGSSSSSSN
+299 GSSSSASN
-308 GSSQSSNGGNKVNS
+308 GSSSSNSGSTVA
-322 NEGNKVTPPSQG
+322 PPSEG
-334 AASSVVSYA
+334 AASAVVSYA

-354 ATGPDSFDCSGFTS
+354 ATGPDTFDCSGFTS
-368 YVYRHAVGREIT
+368 YVYRNAVGREIT
-380 RTTYSQ
+380 RTTYTQ

-391 AVSRDQLQPGDLVFT
+391 PVSRDQLQPGDLVFT

>member
-14 ITFGV
+14 MTFGV
-19 GHRVFSAP
+19 GHSVFATP

-36 EQSQDKYSDINSKI
+36 EQSQDKYADINSKI

-58 NLSAKIE
+58 GLSAKIE
-65 PLFFQVDKN
+65 PLFFQVEKN
-74 KEEISKTEESIS
+74 KEEIAKTEESIS
-86 NVKVQIEESKKKIE
+86 TVKGQIEESKKKIE
-100 KQQEVLGKR
+100 KQQEVLGQR

-120 NYLTA
+120 SYLTA
-125 LLDSNGVSDF
+125 LLDSNGIGDF
-135 LLKIQAVSK
+135 LSKVQAISK

-153 DELTSEKVKLD
+153 DELTSEKEKLD
-164 NQVKELE
+164 SQVKELE
-171 DKTKKLNELNSE
+171 DKTAELNKLNSE
-183 TKSKIDEL
+183 TQSKIDEL
-191 NKMKTE
+191 NKMKSE
-197 QEGAIKDMKDEQEK
+197 QEVAIKDMKSEQEK

-216 APLERQLME
+216 APLERQLIE

-233 NSSVN
+233 NSSIN

-259 DKEAVEAIEKAKE
+259 DAEAVQAIEKAKD
-272 LIETKKSEEAAS
+272 LIETKKAEEAVS
-284 SAANRGGDV
+284 SAPNRGGDV
-293 NTTSNN
+293 NTGGSSSN
-299 SGSSSSSSN
+299 SGSSSSS
-308 GSSQSSNGGNKVNS
+308 NGGSPVA
-322 NEGNKVTPPSQG
+322 PPSSG
-334 AASSVVSYA
+334 AASAVVSYA

-368 YVYRHAVGREIT
+368 YVYRNAVGREIT

-391 AVSRDQLQPGDLVFT
+391 PVSRDQLQPGDLVFT

>member
-14 ITFGV
+14 MTFGV
-19 GHRVFSAP
+19 GHSVFATP

-36 EQSQDKYSDINSKI
+36 EQSQDKYADINSKI

-58 NLSAKIE
+58 GLSAKIE
-65 PLFFQVDKN
+65 PLFFQVEKN

-86 NVKVQIEESKKKIE
+86 TVKVQIEESKKKIE
-100 KQQEVLGKR
+100 KQQEVLGQR

-125 LLDSNGVSDF
+125 LLDSNGIGDF
-135 LLKIQAVSK
+135 LSRVQAISK

-153 DELTSEKVKLD
+153 DELTSEKEKLD
-164 NQVKELE
+164 SQVKELE
-171 DKTKKLNELNSE
+171 DKTAELNKLNSE
-183 TKSKIDEL
+183 TQSKIDEL
-191 NKMKTE
+191 NKMKAE
-197 QEGAIKDMKDEQEK
+197 QEGAIKDMKAEQEK

-216 APLERQLME
+216 APLERQLIE

-254 KTPEV
+254 KIPEV
-259 DKEAVEAIEKAKE
+259 DAEAVQAIEKAKD
-272 LIETKKSEEAAS
+272 LIETKKAEEAVS
-284 SAANRGGDV
+284 SAPNRGGDV
-293 NTTSNN
+293 NSG
-299 SGSSSSSSN
+299 GSSSSTSN
-308 GSSQSSNGGNKVNS
+308 GSSSSNSNGSSSSNS
-322 NEGNKVTPPSQG
+322 GSTVAPPSEG
-334 AASSVVSYA
+334 AASAVVSYA

-368 YVYRHAVGREIT
+368 YVYRNAVGREIT
-380 RTTYSQ
+380 RTTYTQ

-391 AVSRDQLQPGDLVFT
+391 PVSRDQLQPGDLVFT

>member
-14 ITFGV
+14 MTFGV
-19 GHRVFSAP
+19 GHSVFATP

-36 EQSQDKYSDINSKI
+36 EQSQDKYADINSKI

-58 NLSAKIE
+58 GLSAKIE
-65 PLFFQVDKN
+65 PLFFQIEKN
-74 KEEISKTEESIS
+74 KEEIAKTEESIS
-86 NVKVQIEESKKKIE
+86 TVKVQIEESKKKIE
-100 KQQEVLGKR
+100 KQQEVLGQR

-125 LLDSNGVSDF
+125 LLDSNGIGDF
-135 LLKIQAVSK
+135 LSRVQAISK

-153 DELTSEKVKLD
+153 DELTSEKENLD
-164 NQVKELE
+164 SQVKELE
-171 DKTKKLNELNSE
+171 DKTAELNKLNSE
-183 TKSKIDEL
+183 TQSKIDEL
-191 NKMKTE
+191 NKMKAE
-197 QEGAIKDMKDEQEK
+197 QEGVIKDMKAEQEK

-216 APLERQLME
+216 APLERQLIE

-259 DKEAVEAIEKAKE
+259 DAEAVQAIEKAKD
-272 LIETKKSEEAAS
+272 LIETKKAEEAVS
-284 SAANRGGDV
+284 SAPNRGGDV
-293 NTTSNN
+293 NTG
-299 SGSSSSSSN
+299 GSSSSASN
-308 GSSQSSNGGNKVNS
+308 GSSSSNSGGSTVA
-322 NEGNKVTPPSQG
+322 PPSEG
-334 AASSVVSYA
+334 AASAVVSYA

-368 YVYRHAVGREIT
+368 YVYRNAVGREIT

-391 AVSRDQLQPGDLVFT
+391 PVSRDQLQPGDLVFT
-406 NGVGH
+406 NGVEH